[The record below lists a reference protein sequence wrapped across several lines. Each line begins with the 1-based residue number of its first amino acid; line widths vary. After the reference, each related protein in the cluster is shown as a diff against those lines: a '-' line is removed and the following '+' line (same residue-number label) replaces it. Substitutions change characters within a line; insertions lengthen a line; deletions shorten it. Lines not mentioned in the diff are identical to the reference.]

1 MVVAKD
7 GNKSSTKASSKYV
20 SPFVTS
26 NIEGLKNTT
35 GLVLQGLLLDI
46 NWKKFVKIA
55 ALQILA

>member
-35 GLVLQGLLLDI
+35 GLVLHWLLLDI

-55 ALQILA
+55 VL